1 MEAQVGGSLGSRAR
15 WTQGLREEVTWG
27 WGAGEGGDVE
37 SKAGRGS
44 WIQEEGVWESEVRGC
59 ETEGGGVRLDP
70 AKILQQCPQVSEG
83 GGGAGTVPW

>member
-1 MEAQVGGSLGSRAR
+1 M
-15 WTQGLREEVTWG
+15 
-27 WGAGEGGDVE
+27 E